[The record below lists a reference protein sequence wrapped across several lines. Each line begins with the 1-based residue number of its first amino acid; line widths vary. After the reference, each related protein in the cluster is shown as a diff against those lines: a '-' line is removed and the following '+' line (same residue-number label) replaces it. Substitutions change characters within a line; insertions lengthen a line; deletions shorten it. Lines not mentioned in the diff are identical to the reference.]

1 MAPPEPAANLLL
13 ITFDQWRGDW
23 GDPHDP
29 VVDLPALQE
38 LAAEGWS
45 AQRCITASPHC
56 VPARMSWIT
65 GLQPSQLGVT
75 RNSAVSL
82 PRDAPSVVRPLQ
94 ELGWHTAL
102 IGKTHWSSHH
112 KTGDLREHRPLLGAL
127 GFDTVEEVAG
137 PRALRRMECALTDAW
152 RAAGVLEAQRADLT
166 KRYGQGRTAA
176 AWTIRPSVLP
186 QALYPDIWIA
196 DRGLELLD
204 SMPSNQPWLLWISF
218 TGPHEPFDTPAPW
231 HGLHSNSALPLP
243 TPKPSWIDSLP
254 QHAELKRCADGWREL
269 LTPEQIQACRADYA
283 DHLKLLNDQLQNILQ
298 KLNQRS
304 DADNTAVAL
313 TSDHGDMLGD
323 AGMLYK
329 GTFLESAIRVPFIY
343 RAPKRTGHN
352 PQNLSN
358 QALALTDLLGQI
370 LEGLPRGGALQPIL
384 RWGARQPGAVA
395 EFANERLYVRGQRKL
410 CLDVEGVPIWATDL
424 AGDPSEQINVWPR
437 GGVLHPRWQRLKSWA
452 QRDQALRSQPGWLW
466 RRLANP

>member
-23 GDPHDP
+23 GDSHDP
-29 VVDLPALQE
+29 VVVLPALQQ

-65 GLQPSQLGVT
+65 GLQPSQLGIT
-75 RNSAVSL
+75 RNSDVSL
-82 PRDAPSVVRPLQ
+82 PNDAPSVVRPLQ
-94 ELGWHTAL
+94 KLGWHTAL

-112 KTGDLREHRPLLGAL
+112 KAGDLREHRPLLRAL

-137 PRALRRMECALTDAW
+137 PRALRRMECPLTDAW
-152 RAAGVLEAQRADLT
+152 RAAGVLEAQRADLQQ
-166 KRYGQGRTAA
+166 RYGQGRTAA

-196 DRGLELLD
+196 DRGLELVD
-204 SMPSNQPWLLWISF
+204 SMPSDQPWLLWISF
-218 TGPHEPFDTPAPW
+218 TGPHEPFDTPVPW
-231 HGLHSNSALPLP
+231 HGLHCNSALPSA
-243 TPKPSWIDSLP
+243 TPKPSWIDALP
-254 QHAELKRCADGWREL
+254 QHAELKRCANVWREL
-269 LTPEQIQACRADYA
+269 LTPEQIQSCRADYA
-283 DHLKLLNDQLQNILQ
+283 DHLKLLDDQLQKILQ

-329 GTFLESAIRVPFIY
+329 GTFLESVIRVPFIY
-343 RAPKRTGHN
+343 RAPKRTGHH

-384 RWGARQPGAVA
+384 GWGGRQLGAVA

-410 CLDVEGVPIWATDL
+410 CLNQQGAPIWATDL
-424 AGDPSEQINVWPR
+424 AGDPGEQINVWPI
-437 GGVLHPRWQRLKSWA
+437 GGVLHPRWERLKSWA
-452 QRDQALRSQPGWLW
+452 QRDNAHRSQPGWLW

>member
-1 MAPPEPAANLLL
+1 MTRPA
-13 ITFDQWRGDW
+13 TS
-23 GDPHDP
+23 
-29 VVDLPALQE
+29 PAS
-38 LAAEGWS
+38 AAF
-45 AQRCITASPHC
+45 Q
-56 VPARMSWIT
+56 
-65 GLQPSQLGVT
+65 
-75 RNSAVSL
+75 
-82 PRDAPSVVRPLQ
+82 
-94 ELGWHTAL
+94 
-102 IGKTHWSSHH
+102 
-112 KTGDLREHRPLLGAL
+112 AL
-127 GFDTVEEVAG
+127 GFDTAEEVAG
-137 PRALRRMECALTDAW
+137 PRALQRMECGLTDAW
-152 RAAGVLEAQRADLT
+152 RAAGVLDAQRADLK

-196 DRGLELLD
+196 DRGLELLN

-231 HGLHSNSALPLP
+231 HGRHHDSALPSP

-283 DHLKLLNDQLQNILQ
+283 DHLKLLDDQLQKILE

-352 PQNLSN
+352 PQKLSN

-370 LEGLPRGGALQPIL
+370 LRGLPREGTATNPSLGSPSTKPSQSLPTKAVRQGNANFVWMLRVPQSGPPIL
-384 RWGARQPGAVA
+384 QGSSADQRLAHRWCADPRW
-395 EFANERLYVRGQRKL
+395 ERLCAGHSANT
-410 CLDVEGVPIWATDL
+410 PIAHNRVAL
-424 AGDPSEQINVWPR
+424 AQACQSVASAGIR
-437 GGVLHPRWQRLKSWA
+437 GGDRPLRPRTEPLNVVVEISLQKRLFVRWNPAMKNMHGQTLPSRRASWWKLASAGNTARRSPRRCINLHTTE
-452 QRDQALRSQPGWLW
+452 RSDD
-466 RRLANP
+466 